1 MGGLGGHM
9 NHIYDNL
16 NLSFGGLLD
25 IFTQAAAGELT
36 PTEKV
41 DGQNLFFTYDLRDNQ
56 AKFARREA
64 EASNGGVTK
73 EVLNAEFVRK
83 RDASS
88 DPDSYQHVVDA
99 FYFGMTA
106 IEQALDAVPQEVLYT
121 LFERAKEAD
130 INDDTSYDVPTIFAN
145 CEIMYSKNRNM
156 IMYDGDFIVFHNFQ
170 LLNENLEGLPEDE
183 LNRID
188 ASTREK
194 FKTLVAEV
202 EKQEQLVSGN
212 SWRVVGPQQRELV
225 SQDTSFADDARQ
237 QIEEIIQKYNMTLD
251 NTFADYVAKG
261 VEAYIKNAGFSA
273 YIPKD
278 VVELLQ
284 RAVINPD
291 DFVKNPGKI
300 GGVSLPPDAIVNG
313 RKSSKAAAR
322 KKIIGNYIGASKADL
337 ALLSNCL
344 SKTKAFALMSAI
356 LEPFA
361 QITPGLTAQLMQGV
375 PSAFMDD
382 SDRGTKIFRR
392 TVELAIAHIEKTLEN
407 ADMSDPAM
415 VSLERKYRK
424 QMKRLQSVDNIST
437 AMEGVVFEYP
447 PMSRQYYK
455 FTGGFAAANQIL
467 GFLGWDVKSA
477 LTQQA
482 EREVNAGTGDISLN
496 ESTIRKMVR
505 ESITR
510 TYLSMIPRF
519 R

>member
-41 DGQNLFFTYDLRDNQ
+41 DGQNLFFTYDLRDGT
-56 AKFARREA
+56 AKFARRADEA
-64 EASNGGVTK
+64 ANGGITK

-83 RDASS
+83 RDASN
-88 DPDSYQHVVDA
+88 DPDGYQHVVDA

-106 IEQALDAVPQEVLYT
+106 IEQALNAVPQEVLYT

-130 INDDTSYDVPTIFAN
+130 INDETPYDVPTVFAN

-194 FKTLVAEV
+194 FNTLVAEV
-202 EKQEQLVSGN
+202 EKQEQMVGNN
-212 SWRVVGPQQRELV
+212 SWRVVGPQERQLTNQDVSFVNEARE
-225 SQDTSFADDARQ
+225 
-237 QIEEIIQKYNMTLD
+237 QIEGIIQKYNMTLD

-261 VEAYIKNAGFSA
+261 VEDYISKAGFSVNLPQDT
-273 YIPKD
+273 I
-278 VVELLQ
+278 ELLQ

-291 DFVKNPGKI
+291 AFVMNPGQI
-300 GGVSLPPDAIVNG
+300 GGVSLPPDEIVG
-313 RKSSKAAAR
+313 GKKKSKAAAR
-322 KKIIGNYIGASKADL
+322 KKIIANHIGASKADVD
-337 ALLSNCL
+337 LLSNCL

-361 QITPGLTAQLMQGV
+361 QITPGLTARLMQGV

-382 SDRGTKIFRR
+382 SDRGTKVFRR
-392 TVELAIAHIEKTLEN
+392 TVELAIAHIEKTLAN
-407 ADMSDPAM
+407 ADMSDPKM

-467 GFLGWDVKSA
+467 GYLGWDVKAA

-482 EREVNAGTGDISLN
+482 EREVDAGMGNPTLS
-496 ESTIRKMVR
+496 EARIRKMVR
-505 ESITR
+505 SSIRR
-510 TYLSMIPRF
+510 TMLEMF
-519 R
+519 RR